1 VALRLPRRAHAEQL
15 SLLRDLSLLSDLRG
29 HDGAQER
36 RLCPPCMPEN
46 SEISSQPYG
55 RLKYFKSGGGWPFF
69 IGMMVPS
76 ALLK

>member
-1 VALRLPRRAHAEQL
+1 MPARPEALEGRTMAAGAWAASFETAGESRPPQDEG
-15 SLLRDLSLLSDLRG
+15 LRVGRPL
-29 HDGAQER
+29 
-36 RLCPPCMPEN
+36 
-46 SEISSQPYG
+46 QPYG